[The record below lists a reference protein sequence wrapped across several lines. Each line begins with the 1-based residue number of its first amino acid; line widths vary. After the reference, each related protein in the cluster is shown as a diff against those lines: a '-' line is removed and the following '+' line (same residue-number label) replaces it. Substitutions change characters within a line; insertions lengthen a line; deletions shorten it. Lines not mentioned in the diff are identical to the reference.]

1 MKEENEMKKIQ
12 FTTARGVGFVEIPD
26 DVTSIKVPEEIC
38 SNCNETEPLTYDAGI
53 AHHEDEPDESH
64 KITIPEK
71 AEDDE
76 DILMPNIQ

>member
-1 MKEENEMKKIQ
+1 MKKIQ

-53 AHHEDEPDESH
+53 AHHEDEPENDH
-64 KITIPEK
+64 KITLPGGE
-71 AEDDE
+71 EDTE
-76 DILMPNIQ
+76 HLFPNIE